1 MFIQAQA
8 MSEEQITAFFAAVK
22 ADAGLEEKLKCANDI
37 DGAVTIANEA
47 GFSVSKDA
55 WLKYHADQTLE
66 LSDDEVAGVTG
77 GNHPIGWASSGGKNG
92 GFQY

>member
-1 MFIQAQA
+1 MP
-8 MSEEQITAFFAAVK
+8 EEQITAFFAAVK
-22 ADAGLEEKLKCANDI
+22 ADARLEEKLKGANDI

-77 GNHPIGWASSGGKNG
+77 GTHPIDYYSGGGKNG
-92 GFQY
+92 GFVY